1 MFEEYPHLP
10 RPLTK
15 LVMSLKRKKY
25 RMEEGLSTAEGF
37 RLIEEAL
44 KEKVP
49 LHSAFFT
56 LEALQQLKETVVKIT
71 SQGIKVYKVSPGE
84 MERLSP
90 LKTPPGS
97 LIVYETNF
105 TPAPRKGNIIVALY
119 KISDPG
125 NLGTVIRTSDWFG
138 AVKVILSQESAE
150 LHNPSTVRGSMG
162 AIFRIP
168 VETEVDLPAELH
180 RLKSLGYKIAVAL
193 TRGGQKPFRI
203 KEDVIL
209 VTGDE
214 YGELPEEVVSLANY
228 KLTIPQK
235 GGGESLNL
243 ASAVSI
249 LLYAMTEG

>member
-1 MFEEYPHLP
+1 MTEFNKPSRALIS
-10 RPLTK
+10 

-25 RMEEGLSTAEGF
+25 RLMEKLSIAEGS

-44 KEKVP
+44 QENIP

-56 LEALQQLKETVVKIT
+56 LPAVESCAGSIT
-71 SQGIKVYKVSPGE
+71 AIMEKGGEVYKVSPGE

-97 LIVYETNF
+97 LIVYRTDF
-105 TPAPRKGNIIVALY
+105 TPPERKGKVSIALH

-125 NLGTVIRTSDWFG
+125 NLGTIIRTADWFG
-138 AVKVILSQESAE
+138 VTKVILSEESTE

-162 AIFRIP
+162 SIFRM
-168 VETEVDLPAELH
+168 TVDRSVDFVQELANH
-180 RLKSLGYKIAVAL
+180 KEAGYIIAMGV
-193 TRGGQKPFRI
+193 TRGGKNPFRLN
-203 KEDVIL
+203 EDVIL

-214 YGELPEEVVSLANY
+214 YGTIPEEIEAMADHRF
-228 KLTIPQK
+228 TIPQQ

-249 LLYAMTEG
+249 LLYAMSEG

>member
-1 MFEEYPHLP
+1 MTEFNKPS
-10 RPLTK
+10 RALTS

-25 RMEEGLSTAEGF
+25 RQQEGLSTVEGI

-44 KEKVP
+44 KENIL

-56 LEALQQLKETVVKIT
+56 LEAVESCAEIIAALGKKGVE
-71 SQGIKVYKVSPGE
+71 VYKVSPGE

-90 LKTPPGS
+90 LKTPPGL
-97 LIVYETNF
+97 LIVYRTDFIPPE
-105 TPAPRKGNIIVALY
+105 REGNVTSALY

-125 NLGTVIRTSDWFG
+125 NLGTIIRTSDWFG
-138 AVKVILSQESAE
+138 VTKVILSEESAE
-150 LHNPSTVRGSMG
+150 LHHPSTVRGSMG
-162 AIFRIP
+162 SVFRMP
-168 VETEVDLPAELH
+168 VEQGVDLMQELANLH
-180 RLKSLGYKIAVAL
+180 EAGYKIAL
-193 TRGGQKPFRI
+193 GSTRGGQKPFRVND
-203 KEDVIL
+203 DVVL

-214 YGELPEEVVSLANY
+214 YGALPEEIEAMADY
-228 KLTIPQK
+228 RLTIPQK